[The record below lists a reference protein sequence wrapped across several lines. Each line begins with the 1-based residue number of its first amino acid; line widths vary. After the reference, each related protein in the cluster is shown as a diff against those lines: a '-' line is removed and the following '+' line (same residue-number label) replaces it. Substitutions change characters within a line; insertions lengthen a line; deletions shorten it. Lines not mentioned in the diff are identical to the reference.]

1 MDKLLCLTL
10 ELGKPALTEV
20 FMFDCAVLQKEM
32 QIPII
37 AMPNREFRAFFIF
50 QRDNLFV
57 AFHGTPN
64 LQIKVQKKKIL
75 QGKYRS

>member
-10 ELGKPALTEV
+10 ELCRPRLTVV
-20 FMFDCAVLQKEM
+20 FTIDCAILQKEI

-50 QRDNLFV
+50 QRDYLFLTFLV
-57 AFHGTPN
+57 LTN
-64 LQIKVQKKKIL
+64 LQIKVQKRKIL
-75 QGKYRS
+75 QGK